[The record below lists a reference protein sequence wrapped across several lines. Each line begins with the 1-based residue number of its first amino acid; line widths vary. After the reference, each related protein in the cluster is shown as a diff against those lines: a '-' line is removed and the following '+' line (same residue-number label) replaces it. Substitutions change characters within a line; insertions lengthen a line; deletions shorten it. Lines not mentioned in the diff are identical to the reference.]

1 MGRFVE
7 EDAEFDSNAA
17 FFHLQ
22 QAANLGV
29 LDALLN
35 ISKIYLD
42 SPHDILTGYKVP
54 VIKNQLK
61 NQF

>member
-7 EDAEFDSNAA
+7 ENEEFDSDAA

-35 ISKIYLD
+35 ISKIFLNL
-42 SPHDILTGYKVP
+42 PHDILPAYKVP
-54 VIKNQLK
+54 VKKKI
-61 NQF
+61 